1 MFQFKKNINTDYLRL
16 SQITYGG
23 ELFLG
28 LKNYHLKEVEYPDSK
43 IKKVYDTLLAQK
55 GNNDFF
61 SYKNEESGFTAVIFE
76 HKITGKIIIGFR
88 GTERPGLGENISDFA
103 SLGRDM
109 QTDMSLIMSEF
120 NEQYGDAYKFY
131 NSVKSENPK
140 SKIVIIG
147 HSLGGALAQLTGAK
161 IFSKTGEK
169 PEVYTYNAP
178 GCRHLLEVF
187 GCKLNEK
194 YSFIKNYT
202 VMNDWCGMFGEN
214 IGETYLIPPIPL
226 REVNTNSSAEVLAN
240 ILLVPHEGIFE
251 YSGIIFD
258 KPKCFN
264 QAEGL
269 SLWYFDKNN
278 PLKELDSF
286 SNFTESFFPQFNIP
300 DSFSE
305 TIKQAA
311 TDFLNAQDPKIQEL
325 ATQIKE
331 STDSFL
337 NEQKAKFMES
347 FNNNYFGM
355 LSTFLDKTTSELTQ
369 ESLNSALSYLR
380 KSGILK
386 FYSDYF
392 E

>member
-1 MFQFKKNINTDYLRL
+1 MFRFKKKIDTEYLRL
-16 SQITYGG
+16 AQITYGG
-23 ELFLG
+23 EFFLG
-28 LKNYHLKEVEYPDSK
+28 LKNYRLKEIEYLDSK
-43 IKKVYDTLLAQK
+43 IKKIYDTLLAQQ
-55 GNNDFF
+55 GNTDFF
-61 SYKNEESGFTAVIFE
+61 SYKNEDSGFTAVVFE
-76 HKITGKIIIGFR
+76 HIQTGKIVIGFR

-120 NEQYGDAYKFY
+120 DEQYSDAYKFY
-131 NSVKSENPK
+131 LSVKSQNPK

-161 IFSKTGEK
+161 VYTQTGEK
-169 PEVYTYNAP
+169 PEIYTYNAP
-178 GCRHLLEVF
+178 GCKHLLEVF
-187 GCKLNEK
+187 GCNLNEK
-194 YSFIKNYT
+194 YFFIKNYA

-226 REVNTNSSAEVLAN
+226 MEINTDSSAEVLGN

-251 YSGIIFD
+251 YTGIIFN
-258 KPKCFN
+258 KPKDFN

-278 PLKELDSF
+278 PLKDLGSVSDFMNSL
-286 SNFTESFFPQFNIP
+286 FPQFNIP
-300 DSFSE
+300 QMDSVGQ

-311 TDFLNAQDPKIQEL
+311 TDFLNGQDPKIQAL
-325 ATQIKE
+325 ATQIMD

-347 FNNNYFGM
+347 FNNNYLGM
-355 LSTFLDKTTSELTQ
+355 LSAFLDKTTSELTQ
-369 ESLNSALSYLR
+369 ESLDSAT
-380 KSGILK
+380 KTLK
-386 FYSDYF
+386 RFGL
-392 E
+392 